1 MQQTELRR
9 PPAARN
15 GQLAASEVSE
25 FTDSITGCAVR
36 QLTGAA
42 LRSVHSYYD
51 IPPWSPTSGQI
62 AFTRLAAEGSGGD
75 ICIMERDGSDLR
87 TVAQTREVTPND
99 GAYPQWSADGERVYF
114 RDRDGDRQLVGV
126 LEAASGR
133 VERLSG
139 SLRMLS
145 PAGHHSA
152 FHTAFDRLPDH
163 VVRDGK
169 ADHGVFVQDLA
180 SGVSRR
186 LVSCADCL
194 ALHPRRTE
202 VAGWH
207 LYLKHCKWSP
217 DGSRL
222 LFVFTNE
229 IRYADKYGELPRV
242 KDVYVIDADGSGLR
256 RVGEFGNHPIWH
268 PNGCEVLTNSPYP
281 GRPGNSLGADRRGQR
296 RAATR
301 LRRDCRQRPPV
312 VLARRQHD
320 RGRSRPAARGVR
332 IDRPGAYGGRSRRAP
347 GGDARAG
354 PLARRHP
361 PAPGVVARRPPA
373 ALRQRRLRLCATL
386 CRRRSRLNWL
396 LPLVVSGRGAA
407 PIHGTPRA
415 GVCRS
420 CSLAGGEMPG
430 DD

>member
-15 GQLAASEVSE
+15 GQLAASEVSD
-25 FTDSITGCAVR
+25 FTDPITGCAVR

-87 TVAQTREVTPND
+87 TVAQTREVTLND

-145 PAGHHSA
+145 PAGHHNA
-152 FHTAFDRLPDH
+152 YHTAFDRLPDH

-281 GRPGNSLGADRRGQR
+281 GRPGNSLVLTDVDSGAQRLASAAIAGNGHPSFSPDGNMIAVDHVLQREGYGSIDLVHTADDRVEHLVEMRVLDHSHVG
-296 RAATR
+296 TH
-301 LRRDCRQRPPV
+301 LHPVWSRDGRQLLYASDASGCAQLCV
-312 VLARRQHD
+312 VD
-320 RGRSRPAARGVR
+320 
-332 IDRPGAYGGRSRRAP
+332 AP
-347 GGDARAG
+347 G
-354 PLARRHP
+354 
-361 PAPGVVARRPPA
+361 
-373 ALRQRRLRLCATL
+373 
-386 CRRRSRLNWL
+386 
-396 LPLVVSGRGAA
+396 
-407 PIHGTPRA
+407 
-415 GVCRS
+415 
-420 CSLAGGEMPG
+420 
-430 DD
+430 